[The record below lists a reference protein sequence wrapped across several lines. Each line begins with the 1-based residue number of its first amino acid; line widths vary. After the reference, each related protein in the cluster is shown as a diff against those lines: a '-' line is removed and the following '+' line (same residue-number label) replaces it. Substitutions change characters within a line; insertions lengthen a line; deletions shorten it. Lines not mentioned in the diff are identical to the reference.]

1 MSTGPRHSNT
11 ESRRPL
17 GRRLWSC
24 LRLGVTKGAKA
35 ALWLLAI
42 MVPVSFAVKLL
53 AWTGALG
60 FVARG
65 MAPAFDLF
73 GLPGEAAVALLSA
86 MLLNIY
92 VCIAAAGMI
101 PLTDRQ
107 VTILALMALVA
118 HALIIEGAVQRK
130 AGTSAWRMTALRL
143 VACAAV
149 GILLN
154 MFLPA
159 DAGPATTRGVTEPA
173 GSGFGAM
180 LAAWAL
186 GTAWLV
192 GKVTGIVVGL
202 MVLQRMLDEFG
213 VTRMLA
219 RVLYP
224 VLWLLGLPR
233 RAAFLW
239 IVANTLG
246 LAYGAAV
253 IVERAEA
260 GDLPAEDG
268 ELLHRSIAVCHSLLE
283 DTLLWVAVGAWA
295 LWITLPRV
303 ALAAAVVWSYRA
315 WRRVRGPAK

>member
-1 MSTGPRHSNT
+1 MDA
-11 ESRRPL
+11 RPPL
-17 GRRLWSC
+17 RKRLWSC
-24 LRLGVTKGAKA
+24 FRVGIVKGAYA

-42 MVPVSFAVKLL
+42 MVPVSLAVKLL

-65 MAPAFDLF
+65 LAPAFRLF
-73 GLPGEAAVALLSA
+73 GLPGEAAVALVTA

-92 VCIAAAGMI
+92 SCIAAAGSI

-107 VTILALMALVA
+107 ITILAVMALIA
-118 HALIIEGAVQRK
+118 HNLIVESAVQRK
-130 AGTSAWRMTALRL
+130 AGTSAWRMTVLRIVVCL
-143 VACAAV
+143 VAGV
-149 GILLN
+149 VLN
-154 MFLPA
+154 MVLPE
-159 DAGPATTRGVTEPA
+159 DSGPETTRGVTEAREP
-173 GSGFGAM
+173 GFGAM

-186 GTAWLV
+186 GAAGLV

-246 LAYGAAV
+246 LAFGAAV
-253 IVERAEA
+253 IVERAEE
-260 GDLPAEDG
+260 GELPAEDG

-283 DTLLWVAVGAWA
+283 DTLLWVAVGAWT

-303 ALAAAVVWSYRA
+303 ALAAIVVWGYRA
-315 WRRVRGPAK
+315 WRRARGSTTRAT